1 MKYFISLVT
10 AIFLTS
16 LAYYLGDLFLTN
28 GLLAWQPLVIG
39 ASVVILGAIVE
50 KLHSPMWL
58 IILTPFPVGMIL
70 LFLFLN
76 ENLSHWF
83 ITYALTLV
91 VYVILHVAA
100 SALFRFHSLI
110 PAWKLS
116 TKAS

>member
-1 MKYFISLVT
+1 MNYFISLVT

-28 GLLAWQPLVIG
+28 GLLAWHPLVIG
-39 ASVVILGAIVE
+39 ASVVILGAIIE

-58 IILTPFPVGMIL
+58 IILTPFPVGMVL

-76 ENLSHWF
+76 VNLSHWF
-83 ITYALTLV
+83 FTYALTLV

-100 SALFRFHSLI
+100 SSLFRFHSLI